1 MRFTTLFLIGCLII
15 FASCESD
22 NTDDPSPDTSA
33 SIDFVGKWNRDS
45 VIVYDVYP
53 SKLKVRLETEF
64 NYGFYI
70 FNSDLKTGVLNLLGS
85 DFGITWKY
93 TSSNKNLF
101 INEID
106 WENMDYSVQ
115 TITKD
120 KLVLIGS
127 KDTGSGNQNE
137 RVIYLSK
144 KN

>member
-1 MRFTTLFLIGCLII
+1 MRITAKLLIAFLIL
-15 FASCESD
+15 FSSCAPDNSD
-22 NTDDPSPDTSA
+22 APAPDTFA
-33 SIDFVGKWNRDS
+33 SIDFVGTWNRDS

-70 FNSDLKTGVLNLLGS
+70 FNSDLKTGILNLLGS

-93 TSSNKNLF
+93 TASNKNLF

-106 WENMDYSVQ
+106 WENMDYLVQ
-115 TITKD
+115 SISKD
-120 KLVLIGS
+120 KLVLVGL

-144 KN
+144 KK